1 MRLLQ
6 SLAIVL
12 AGWCSVGHAMDFL
25 ITVPHSTNPSAPSTT
40 PTWGISAA
48 YGTTSSYIM
57 YGGSYVTNFN
67 VTDNTGSS
75 EIYVN
80 ILAATATTN
89 PSNPTVISYEI
100 KNTSTNNIITY
111 GIFNEPQM
119 SDYTSITAHSSGNL
133 TAGSYSIKLF
143 MNGAVPGENIF
154 SLATPRF
161 SPAIVTAITPV
172 PEPSTI
178 IMAIICIGVL
188 IGVKALC

>member
-25 ITVPHSTNPSAPSTT
+25 ITVPHSSSPSAPATA
-40 PTWGISAA
+40 PTWGIGAS

-57 YGGSYVTNFN
+57 YGSYITNFN

-111 GIFNEPQM
+111 GTFNEPQM
-119 SDYTSITAHSSGNL
+119 SNYTSITAHSSGNL
-133 TAGSYSIKLF
+133 TAGWYSIKLF
-143 MNGAVPGENIF
+143 MSGAIQGENVF

-161 SPAIVTAITPV
+161 SPAIVTPITQV

-178 IMAIICIGVL
+178 IMSIICIGVL

>member
-40 PTWGISAA
+40 PTWGIGAI

-57 YGGSYVTNFN
+57 HGSYVTNFN
-67 VTDNTGSS
+67 VTEDTGSS

-89 PSNPTVISYEI
+89 PYNPTVISYEI

-119 SDYTSITAHSSGNL
+119 SNYTSITAHSSGNL

-143 MNGAVPGENIF
+143 MSGAIQGENVF

-161 SPAIVTAITPV
+161 SPAIVTQV

-178 IMAIICIGVL
+178 IMSIICIAVL
-188 IGVKALC
+188 IGVKSLC